1 MAPLFFDHL
10 VVRTEIIEIISQ
22 NPEPENQKGKA
33 LQLIDDIIYQGII
46 GHILEKLHPQ
56 HHDTFLTQVH
66 ERPYDPE
73 LISYLKEHVGPDIED
88 DIRKA
93 GNKIIKKII
102 KDLKPQ

>member
-10 VVRTEIIEIISQ
+10 VIKTEVIELI
-22 NPEPENQKGKA
+22 NKKPEPENQKGKA

-46 GHILEKLHPQ
+46 EHILVKLHPQ

-73 LISYLKEHVGPDIED
+73 LIDYLKKNVGPDIEE
-88 DIRKA
+88 DIRA
-93 GNKIIKKII
+93 AANKMVKKIL
-102 KDLKPQ
+102 KDLS